1 MQKESEKFC
10 LKIQAINLPERRKVE
25 VYATPRIGNGKRRI
39 IPNQKHKGGLESQNW
54 GRTKIKNP
62 KIQ

>member
-25 VYATPRIGNGKRRI
+25 VYATPRIAMER
-39 IPNQKHKGGLESQNW
+39 EE
-54 GRTKIKNP
+54 
-62 KIQ
+62 